1 MLSIYQAGAGS
12 GKTFTLTHEYI
23 RLLLAHPE
31 DERAHN
37 HILAVT
43 FTKKATAEMKQRIL
57 ALLNEAPDTGP
68 ERQALIRILQD
79 YTHFAVSTIDGFF
92 QMVVRQFA
100 HELGLP
106 ALFNLSLDDEEVVSQ
121 AVDDLIFNDWIREY
135 TIDNIRDGK
144 AWNPKEDIKA
154 FAKDLMKEEVQ
165 RLLPSISS
173 QLADPTFM
181 HAFKSKLTQAVEAKD
196 KTAIEIRKHFNELG
210 TVVAIARQIALT
222 NKEQKRLPISD
233 INQLLL
239 RVTQASSTPFI
250 YEKIGT
256 RYHHFMIDE
265 FQDTSKAQ
273 WLNFRP
279 LIEESNA
286 TGHDNMV
293 VGDVKQSIY
302 RFRNSDWQQ
311 LAFEVQRDFPDHRL
325 EPMPYNYRSA
335 AEIVETNNSLFA
347 RYIPYVAEHY
357 TKAMGKHAQPERAEL
372 LKFSYANAHQ
382 EPKSK
387 AHGYVNFTFLPAE
400 TSKEAEAIALD
411 RLPALLDSILQRG
424 IPYRQIAILARFGK
438 DVQALSQYLIEHGY
452 PIQTAEGLLLAR
464 HPAITIIICS
474 LILQLNPQDTITRA
488 RLQLA
493 LQQAGRE
500 AVDIADLTN
509 LPLYDLIQSVID
521 TYRLADLPNAIPY
534 LTTFQDVVYQ
544 FIESHPAHI
553 AAFLEYWQRKETTLQ
568 IPCPE
573 TDAIQVMT
581 IHKAKGLEWD
591 VVILPFLNWSI
602 GPSKIDS
609 SKLLW
614 CDTTKIINPQSEL
627 THELNLIPVQFTQ
640 KLLDTDFVDAYAEEL
655 MNLYMDN
662 TNLTYVAFTRPR
674 RELYAFGQDF
684 HLETKKKATTIGQA
698 LSTLYPDGLTV
709 GSLTAEG
716 NPTPL
721 HPYSSTPDTAQR
733 SYTYTSVPLHG
744 RLTLR
749 TRTLPTNTL
758 PPNTLPP
765 YSSTPLLLD
774 IRDLGII
781 MHDWLALIVAP
792 EDRQPAFEQLKR
804 EGRIRPE
811 DEAEL
816 QSMME
821 RFMTFAQPYGWF
833 NPHDEVLCEHDI
845 LLPETGHTLRPDRVM
860 IDGSQATIIDYKFGS
875 EHKEDYQ
882 KQVRDYITLFTRMGY
897 QTRGFIVYV
906 PLQKVDPVS

>member
-1 MLSIYQAGAGS
+1 MLSIYKASAGS
-12 GKTFTLTHEYI
+12 GKTYTLTHEYI
-23 RLLLAHPE
+23 RLLLAHSN

-57 ALLNEAPDTGP
+57 ALLNNAPEGSP

-121 AVDDLIFNDWIREY
+121 AVDDLIFNDWLRDY
-135 TIDNIRDGK
+135 TIDNIRGGK

-154 FAKDLMKEEVQ
+154 FAKDLMKEQVQ
-165 RLLPSISS
+165 RLLPSIQPKISDIRFMRS
-173 QLADPTFM
+173 FKAQL
-181 HAFKSKLTQAVEAKD
+181 LEAVDNKD
-196 KTAIEIRKHFNELG
+196 KTATEILKHFNELG
-210 TVVAIARQIALT
+210 TVVAIANQIAQT
-222 NKEQKRLPISD
+222 NKEQKRVPIAD
-233 INQLLL
+233 INHLLL

-286 TGHDNMV
+286 TGHDNLI

-311 LAFEVQRDFPDHRL
+311 LAFEVENDFPNHRL
-325 EPMPYNYRSA
+325 EPMPYNFRSA
-335 AEIVETNNSLFA
+335 KEIVETNNELFA
-347 RYIPYVAEHY
+347 RYLPYVAEHY
-357 TKAMGKHAQPERAEL
+357 TKAMGKHPQPERAQL
-372 LKFSYANAHQ
+372 LLDSYATVSQ
-382 EPKSK
+382 QVKSQD
-387 AHGYVNFTFLPAE
+387 HGYVNFTFLPTE

-411 RLPALLDSILQRG
+411 RLPDLIDNVRQRG
-424 IPYRQIAILARFGK
+424 VPFREIAVLARFGK
-438 DVQALSQYLIEHGY
+438 DVQTLSQYLIEKGY
-452 PIQTAEGLLLAR
+452 PIQTAEGLLLAK

-488 RLQLA
+488 RLQLT
-493 LQQAGRE
+493 LQQASLTSI
-500 AVDIADLTN
+500 DIDDLTS
-509 LPLYDLIQSVID
+509 LPLYDLIQAIID
-521 TYRLADLPNAIPY
+521 TYHLAELPNAIPY

-568 IPCPE
+568 IPCPD

-591 VVILPFLNWSI
+591 VVIIPFLNWSI

-614 CDTTKIINPQSEL
+614 CDTTKIQDPTCPL
-627 THELNLIPVQFTQ
+627 VHELSLIPVQFTQ

-662 TNLTYVAFTRPR
+662 TNLTYVAFTRPK

-684 HLETKKKATTIGQA
+684 HLETKKKPTTIGQA
-698 LSTLYPDGLTV
+698 LSILYPDGLTA
-709 GSLTAEG
+709 GTPSLNYKTLNFETTL
-716 NPTPL
+716 NSQLSTLNYNSTPL
-721 HPYSSTPDTAQR
+721 NH
-733 SYTYTSVPLHG
+733 
-744 RLTLR
+744 RLTLK
-749 TRTLPTNTL
+749 TRDLSL
-758 PPNTLPP
+758 I
-765 YSSTPLLLD
+765 SSPSGGGREGACLD

-781 MHDWLALIVAP
+781 MHDWLALIVTP
-792 EDRQPAFEQLKR
+792 DDKQTAFEQLKR
-804 EGRIRPE
+804 EGRIRPQ
-811 DEAEL
+811 DETEL
-816 QSMME
+816 QSMMDK
-821 RFMTFAQPYGWF
+821 FLTFAESYHWF
-833 NPHDEVLCEHDI
+833 DPHEQVLCERDI

-860 IDGSQATIIDYKFGS
+860 IDGQQAIIIDYKFGS
-875 EHKEDYQ
+875 EHNSYQ
-882 KQVRDYITLFTRMGY
+882 EQVRDYVNLYNRMGY
-897 QTRGFIVYV
+897 HTQGYIVYV
-906 PLQKVDPVS
+906 NSQKVDPV